1 MLYDHGTHSVLFK
14 SSAKPFIMQPE
25 NRCLFFYGILW
36 DEFEHLYR
44 TLFTNSESHIK
55 AVEALSRK
63 TGGSTR
69 NERIKITK
77 TPANGSG

>member
-1 MLYDHGTHSVLFK
+1 M
-14 SSAKPFIMQPE
+14 IMGRIPNYLNLLQS
-25 NRCLFFYGILW
+25 RLSCSQKIDAYFFNGILW

-44 TLFTNSESHIK
+44 TLFTNSKSHIK

-63 TGGSTR
+63 TGGPTR

-77 TPANGSG
+77 IPANGSG